1 MSPLSSVGQLVARA
15 TAVTAA
21 LTLLG
26 SLLGLARDL
35 LLARFYGASADTD
48 AFLVAWTVP
57 ETASPLLI
65 EGAMALVMI
74 PVFVRAV
81 AAGPGLAAVVRATLP
96 RLVGGLALAAAAVV
110 LAAPWLV
117 RVLAPGITQPDL
129 AVTCT
134 RVAAVTVVAFGV
146 AGYLGA
152 ALRSVHS
159 FGPAAAIY
167 VAYNVGIIASML
179 LLHQALGVLGVAV
192 GLAMGSLLMVAVQV
206 PAFVRVVRRPVSE
219 AVAARAVGTIAV
231 GAFVPV
237 AVYTLIR
244 QGQVFVERHVG
255 SDLVAGT
262 ISQLNYA
269 QKVAQVPMVLS
280 IMVATVTFPLLAR
293 SAVTGDEAAARR
305 RTTWDLQAVGAV
317 ALAATA
323 YLVAYAPA
331 IIGALFEQ
339 GRFTPADTA
348 ATAAIMRVYSLGLL
362 GQAVVVTLARSHYS
376 SGRATWYPALAMGV
390 GLAVT
395 AAVAVAFTPLWGVAA
410 IAAANAIGISTT
422 AVLLGR
428 GRGLDWAAIG
438 SSLSRL
444 GLAALAAGVAGAA
457 VRPWL
462 AAGSPAVEA
471 ATGALVVAAIFG
483 AVVVASDGRAR
494 SFVRLGGTRS

>member
-1 MSPLSSVGQLVARA
+1 MSPLSSVGRLVARA
-15 TAVTAA
+15 TALTAA
-21 LTLLG
+21 LTLAG

-35 LLARFYGASADTD
+35 LLARFFGAGADTD

-96 RLVGGLALAAAAVV
+96 RLVGGLALVAAAVV
-110 LAAPWLV
+110 VIAPTLV
-117 RVLAPGITQPDL
+117 RVLAPGIADPGL

-167 VAYNVGIIASML
+167 AAYNVGIIASML
-179 LLHQALGVLGVAV
+179 LLHEALGVLGVAI
-192 GLAMGSLLMVAVQV
+192 GLAAGSLLMVAVQL
-206 PAFVRVVRRPVSE
+206 PAFVRVVRSPA
-219 AVAARAVGTIAV
+219 AVAERGLATIAV
-231 GAFVPV
+231 AAFVPV

-262 ISQLNYA
+262 ISHLNYA

-305 RTTWDLQAVGAV
+305 RTAWDLQAVSAV

-331 IIGALFEQ
+331 IIAALFEQ
-339 GRFTPADTA
+339 GRFTAADTA
-348 ATAAIMRVYSLGLL
+348 STAAIMRIYSLGLL
-362 GQAVVVTLARSHYS
+362 GQAVVVTLSRSHFS
-376 SGRATWYPALAMGV
+376 SGRSTWYPALAMGV

-395 AAVAVAFTPLWGVAA
+395 AAVAAAFTPLWGVAA
-410 IAAANAIGISTT
+410 IAAANAFGISTT

-428 GRGLDWAAIG
+428 GRGLAWAEL
-438 SSLSRL
+438 SPSLLRL
-444 GLAALAAGVAGAA
+444 ALAALAAGVTGAA

-462 AAGSPAVEA
+462 AAAPPAVEA
-471 ATGALVVAAIFG
+471 AAGALVVVAVFG
-483 AVVVASDGRAR
+483 AVIAASDNRAR
-494 SFVRLGGTRS
+494 TFVRLGGTRS